1 MAGIVK
7 SWPGNR
13 TATQSYML
21 IRHAETRTNRRARWH
36 GESDE
41 QISPHGALQ
50 AIAAAR
56 RLARM
61 SEQPSLIVSSRLR
74 RAIETAEIFAQE
86 LCITRVVHEESLGER
101 DMGDWKGLAPDEVET
116 EWPGLLSAW
125 EDGLIEGPPNGEP
138 DSVVTKRA
146 LAALTRFAG
155 SASRPILVVT
165 HGGVIRSLRKA
176 AGLSNNPVPH
186 LGGYWAHIG
195 HLDGKW
201 SLDGQIVLGDAGD
214 RPRT

>member
-7 SWPGNR
+7 SWPRNL

-21 IRHAETRTNRRARWH
+21 IRHAETRTNSRARWH

-41 QISPHGALQ
+41 QISPHGATQ
-50 AIAAAR
+50 AAAAAR

-61 SEQPSLIVSSRLR
+61 AEQPSLIVSSRLR
-74 RAIETAEIFAQE
+74 RAIETAEIFAEE
-86 LCITRVVHEESLGER
+86 LSITQIHHDESLGER
-101 DMGDWKGLAPDEVET
+101 DMGDWKGLAPHEVES
-116 EWPGLLSAW
+116 EWPGLLSEW
-125 EDGLIEGPPNGEP
+125 EAGHIQGPPNGEP
-138 DSVVTKRA
+138 DSVVTERA

-155 SASRPILVVT
+155 FASKPILVVT

-176 AGLSNNPVPH
+176 AGLTNHPVPH

-195 HLDGKW
+195 CVDGEW
-201 SLDGQIVLGDAGD
+201 SLDGQIVLGDTND